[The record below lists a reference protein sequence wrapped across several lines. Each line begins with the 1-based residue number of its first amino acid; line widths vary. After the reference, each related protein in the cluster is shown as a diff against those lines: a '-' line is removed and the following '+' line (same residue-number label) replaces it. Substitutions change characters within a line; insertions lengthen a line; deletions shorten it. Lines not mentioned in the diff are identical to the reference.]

1 MKRDRWEQIERLYHA
16 ALEIEPGGR
25 EAFLDEACAGDE
37 DLRRE
42 VAELL
47 ACDVPDDSF
56 IQSPAIEIAAR
67 AMAGDPLIEAS
78 SKSMESPSVG
88 SQISAYQLLSP
99 LGRGGMGE
107 VYLALDTRLGRKVAV
122 KLLPT
127 AFTTDADRAQRFALE
142 ARAASALN
150 HPNIITVHEIGE
162 AATENG
168 SLRYIVTE
176 YVEGE
181 TLRQR
186 MESLPQR
193 RMMPLEAIDIAM
205 QIAAALSAAHDA
217 GITHRDIKPENV
229 MIRRDGIVKV
239 LDFGLAKLTES
250 ASPVIDS
257 RATTMARN
265 ITGAGVVMGT
275 PRYMS
280 PEQARGERVDAR
292 TDIFSLGVA
301 LYEMIAGRA
310 PFAGATPAEVSA
322 AILRDS
328 PPPLV
333 ECAPDAPPE
342 MERIL
347 DNALRKDR
355 EERYRTVKELL
366 GDLKDLIEER
376 AFESRLERSLVS
388 VSNELEAGNGSQ
400 VQRKPWQEFL
410 RRHVAAAVNLALH
423 GQRPRPLREFLR
435 RHKVAVVALS
445 VVLSLGIVRG
455 GAWLFGL
462 MSYPPHPNPAQMRFT
477 QFEAVREQELS
488 TIFDARF
495 SPDGRLVAYA
505 HTADGRNIWVKQ
517 ANGGL
522 PHRVTTGQWLDFSPI
537 WSPTG
542 ERIAFISNRGDQFG
556 VWTVP
561 FLGGVVEPVKILGDY
576 SMEIQGGGPPRL
588 KSWARDGR
596 TIYYE
601 WSNNLY
607 SIDLSTPDKASN
619 QLTHF
624 ELGNQKPREFSLGP
638 DEKWIAYR
646 GDDQNIW
653 RMQAPSG
660 MPAQVTRDQADNR
673 YPIWHP
679 EGKYL
684 IYNSFRDGRSPIML
698 TDLSAGSTTSLTAS
712 DYSDALVDISPDGNQ
727 LLCYGYRYESDL
739 FAVAIETG
747 EEDKLTDNLGVEF
760 SPSVSHRGDTIAF
773 QSIPG
778 ERFDW
783 NRRKGLLITKSLVTP
798 EQPRQ
803 LAKDAFAVEWA
814 PSGEMLAFLRMID
827 RSCSLWTVSA
837 SGGIERQLV
846 RAGVTYAGRGADV
859 TADRLQSADIS
870 WAPDSSRIAYC
881 ARESDISNVY
891 VIAADGSHNTR
902 ISANVNKDW
911 VINCPLWSPS
921 GDQIAFVLHSGG
933 SLPLDKQFWELWVSK
948 EGQAKM
954 IYHTEAV
961 LRLLDWTSDDELVA
975 GLVANDDFNRVTPK
989 EVQLISISAKAPRS
1003 RLMNKL
1009 PRARQFSVRLSPDK
1023 RDVSF
1028 VAKPGGMENIFL
1040 LSLRRGQSRQ
1050 ITQNNDEKTHY
1061 SSPVWASDGKS
1072 IYFGKQTRWSL
1083 LTLIDNLK

>member
-16 ALEIEPGGR
+16 ALEREPVAR

-37 DLRRE
+37 TLRRE
-42 VAELL
+42 VEELL
-47 ACDVPDDSF
+47 ACDISNDSF

-67 AMAGDPLIEAS
+67 AMAADPPIEAS
-78 SKSMESPSVG
+78 SKSMGSLNAG

-107 VYLALDTRLGRKVAV
+107 VYLALDTRLGRKVAL
-122 KLLPT
+122 KLLPA
-127 AFTTDADRAQRFALE
+127 AFTTDADRTQRFALE

-162 AATENG
+162 AATESG

-193 RMMPLEAIDIAM
+193 RMKPLEAIEIAM

-257 RATTMARN
+257 QASTVARN

-280 PEQARGERVDAR
+280 PEQARGDKVDAR

-301 LYEMIAGRA
+301 LYEMISGRV
-310 PFAGATPAEVSA
+310 PFTGTTPAEVTA

-328 PPPLV
+328 PPPLI
-333 ECAPDAPPE
+333 ESAPDAPPE

-347 DNALRKDR
+347 ENALRKDR
-355 EERYRTVKELL
+355 DERYRTVKELL
-366 GDLKDLIEER
+366 GELKDLIEER

-388 VSNELEAGNGSQ
+388 IGDELEAGKGSP

-410 RRHVAAAVNLALH
+410 RRHVATAVNLALH
-423 GQRPRPLREFLR
+423 GQHPKPWREFLR

-445 VVLSLGIVRG
+445 VVFSLGIVKG

-462 MSYPPHPNPAQMRFT
+462 MSYPPPPNPAQLRFT
-477 QFEAVREQELS
+477 QFVDVREQEPS

-495 SPDGRLVAYA
+495 SPDGQLVAYA
-505 HTADGRNIWVKQ
+505 HTGDGRNIWVKQ
-517 ANGGL
+517 VNGGHE
-522 PHRVTTGQWLDFSPI
+522 HRVTTGDWLDFSPI
-537 WSPTG
+537 WSPEG
-542 ERIAFISNRGDQFG
+542 DRIAFISNRGNQFG

-576 SMEIQGGGPPRL
+576 SMEIKGELPRL
-588 KSWARDGR
+588 KTWSKDRQ

-601 WSNNLY
+601 WNYNFY
-607 SIDLSTPDKASN
+607 SIDLSGPDKASS

-624 ELGNQKPREFSLGP
+624 EAGSRIANQFSLSR

-646 GDDQNIW
+646 GNDWNIW
-653 RMQAPSG
+653 RMQLHGGTPSK
-660 MPAQVTRDQADNR
+660 VTRDQATNQ
-673 YPIWHP
+673 YPFWHP
-679 EGKYL
+679 DGRRL
-684 IYNSFRDGRSPIML
+684 IYNSIRDGRSQIML
-698 TDLSAGSTTSLTAS
+698 ADLGAGSTTSLTAS
-712 DYSDALVDISPDGNQ
+712 DFGDALVDISPNGSQ
-727 LLCYGYRYESDL
+727 LLCFGYRDESNL
-739 FAVAIETG
+739 FAVATETG
-747 EEDKLTDNLGVEF
+747 EENQLTDDLGVEF
-760 SPSVSHRGDTIAF
+760 SPSVSPMGDTIAF

-783 NRRKGLLITKSLVTP
+783 DQRKGLFLTKSLVTS

-803 LAKDAFAVEWA
+803 LAKDVFAVEWS
-814 PSGEMLAFLRMID
+814 PRGEMLAYLRMTG
-827 RSCSLWTVSA
+827 RSCNLWVMPA

-846 RAGVTYAGRGADV
+846 ITGVTFAGWGADM
-859 TADRLQSADIS
+859 TADRLQNADMS

-881 ARESDISNVY
+881 ARESGISNVY
-891 VIAADGSHNTR
+891 TIAADGSHNTR

-911 VINCPLWSPS
+911 RINCPLWSPS
-921 GDQIAFVLHSGG
+921 ENQIAFVLDSGK
-933 SLPLDKQFWELWVSK
+933 SLPLGKQFWELWVW
-948 EGQAKM
+948 EGGQAKRFF
-954 IYHTEAV
+954 HTETV
-961 LRLLDWTSDDELVA
+961 LRLLGWASDDELVA
-975 GLVANDDFNRVTPK
+975 GLAGNDDFNRVTPK
-989 EVQLISISAKAPRS
+989 EVQLISISTKAPRT
-1003 RLMNKL
+1003 RLLNKL

-1023 RDVSF
+1023 RNVSF
-1028 VAKPGGMENIFL
+1028 VAKPGGKENIFL
-1040 LSLRRGQSRQ
+1040 LSLTGGQSRQ
-1050 ITQNNDEKTHY
+1050 ITKNDDEKVHY
-1061 SSPVWASDGKS
+1061 SSPVWAFDGKT